1 MINKTNCF
9 EQEGRWPLLAFSPSL
24 LYFFSSFFSPK
35 VTVYGTVHTAPE
47 QPLFLSNSS
56 SFLTLNPPQLIVDK
70 SLICP
75 T

>member
-1 MINKTNCF
+1 MCF
-9 EQEGRWPLLAFSPSL
+9 EQEGRWPLLTFSPSL
-24 LYFFSSFFSPK
+24 LYLFSSFFPLK
-35 VTVYGTVHTAPE
+35 LLFTGTVHTAPE

-70 SLICP
+70 SLIFP